1 MVVDEA
7 VCFKDVETAKWLCGV
22 WWFDSGG
29 VVLLADDWTESCVN
43 FGSDS
48 FLERRDAGSG
58 SGGDE
63 VSSFVK

>member
-1 MVVDEA
+1 MDESTEACVD
-7 VCFKDVETAKWLCGV
+7 
-22 WWFDSGG
+22 
-29 VVLLADDWTESCVN
+29 

-63 VSSFVK
+63 VSSFVTVKPGQAFPSLTN